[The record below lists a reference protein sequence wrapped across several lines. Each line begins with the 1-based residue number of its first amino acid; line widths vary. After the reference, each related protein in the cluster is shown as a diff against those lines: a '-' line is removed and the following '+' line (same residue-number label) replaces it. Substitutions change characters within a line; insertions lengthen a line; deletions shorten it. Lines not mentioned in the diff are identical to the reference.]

1 MPEKSKAKAMQDTS
15 AAVESTE
22 RDIRIT
28 IVDDRAFEYHL
39 VRRESVV
46 RGILDPETPDA
57 FIEVP
62 CSIQGVVHAYLH
74 TSRIGKF
81 YLHDELSNLNDD
93 TGKRQAVS
101 REAKGG

>member
-1 MPEKSKAKAMQDTS
+1 MPEKSKAKAMQDIS
-15 AAVESTE
+15 AAAESNE
-22 RDIRIT
+22 RNIRIT
-28 IVDDRAFEYHL
+28 IIDDLAVEYHL

-46 RGILDPETPDA
+46 RGILDPETPDV

-81 YLHDELSNLNDD
+81 YLHDELTNLNDD

-101 REAKGG
+101 REPKGG

>member
-1 MPEKSKAKAMQDTS
+1 MPEKSKAKAIQDIS
-15 AAVESTE
+15 AAEESTE

-28 IVDDRAFEYHL
+28 IIDDKAFEYHL

-46 RGILDPETPDA
+46 RGILDPETPDV

-62 CSIQGVVHAYLH
+62 CTIQGVKHAYLH

-81 YLHDELSNLNDD
+81 YLHDELSNLSDD
-93 TGKRQAVS
+93 IGKRQAV
-101 REAKGG
+101 RKEERGG

>member
-1 MPEKSKAKAMQDTS
+1 MPEKSKAKAIQDIS
-15 AAVESTE
+15 AAAESDE

-46 RGILDPETPDA
+46 RGILDPETPDV

-81 YLHDELSNLNDD
+81 YLHDEL
-93 TGKRQAVS
+93 TPIKEAKP
-101 REAKGG
+101 EAKGG

>member
-15 AAVESTE
+15 AAAESTE

-46 RGILDPETPDA
+46 RGILDPDTPDT

-81 YLHDELSNLNDD
+81 YLHDELSNLNED
-93 TGKRQAVS
+93 TGKRQAI
-101 REAKGG
+101 RKEERGG